1 MNYLSLSISGNIII
15 VCCDSDS
22 IVYDSVAITGV
33 SWLLIAGLLGIVCC
47 AACGAMT
54 RVEVEERMPEPRR
67 STRRGRGRNPR
78 LCSCC

>member
-1 MNYLSLSISGNIII
+1 MIVIVLCI
-15 VCCDSDS
+15 VC
-22 IVYDSVAITGV
+22 YDSVPITGV
-33 SWLLIAGLLGIVCC
+33 SWLLIAGLLGIVAC
-47 AACGAMT
+47 AAMRGT